1 MTIPEFII
9 ATCKIFLFVF
19 WLKRC
24 AHISHNS
31 DWTSEPSKLIQI
43 MAWNDLFDF
52 NLILLLVSD
61 YIFHQYYTISKML
74 LTYYFQYD
82 LCFIYSVY
90 FVKLDFNRYKFISNV
105 CVRFNIWHVFVY
117 LWDEYLNGDTSVW
130 LWLSH
135 QMYYQVKSPE
145 LWWWWKMF
153 PGLRLVSRSKSC
165 ALISCYIQLAWPC
178 WASWV
183 ILK

>member
-1 MTIPEFII
+1 M
-9 ATCKIFLFVF
+9 IFLTLISFF
-19 WLKRC
+19 YWYQITYFISITQFLKC
-24 AHISHNS
+24 FS
-31 DWTSEPSKLIQI
+31 LIT
-43 MAWNDLFDF
+43 F
-52 NLILLLVSD
+52 NMICVWFTP
-61 YIFHQYYTISKML
+61 YN
-74 LTYYFQYD
+74 
-82 LCFIYSVY
+82 
-90 FVKLDFNRYKFISNV
+90 FVKLHFNRYKFISNV

-165 ALISCYIQLAWPC
+165 ALIDCYIQLAWPC